1 VSRSAAEATL
11 GSGAPTNASSVMTDS
26 YIWPLIAKDVVQRDG
41 AVVLARGEGS
51 CLIDV
56 DGKRYIDLSSGI
68 TRAAALGYGH
78 PDIEAAVARQLSR
91 LQYAGTVDFQ
101 ADVVFRLAERL
112 VDLTPGRLSA
122 TTFTCSGTE
131 ANEAAFKLA
140 QLYHRSVGRK
150 AQAYKVISRWGAYHG
165 AVGRAMAASDWLGV
179 RNPSEPVSVALSRI
193 PAPVSFRPPIGSSL
207 ESWNAMTADLL
218 EQHILHEGPE
228 LVSAVIAEPVMQV
241 NGVQIPPS
249 DYFPR
254 VREICDRHDV
264 LLIADEVI
272 TGFGRTG
279 KWFGMQHWDV
289 DADIM
294 TAGKALTGG
303 YAPLGLATVRSDIWD
318 AISAFPDV
326 HTFGGHPLGAAAAL
340 AVIDVYERDSI
351 VERAHSTGIH
361 LLRGLHERLDA
372 SPIVGDVRGLG
383 MWAAVDFVAE
393 SGSGDALPTE
403 HVRGVALRA
412 RQLGVIVVA
421 NGTAIEIAP
430 PLNIRLDD
438 LDRGLDLLAAAID
451 EHRTVH

>member
-1 VSRSAAEATL
+1 
-11 GSGAPTNASSVMTDS
+11 MT
-26 YIWPLIAKDVVQRDG
+26 I
-41 AVVLARGEGS
+41 
-51 CLIDV
+51 
-56 DGKRYIDLSSGI
+56 
-68 TRAAALGYGH
+68 
-78 PDIEAAVARQLSR
+78 
-91 LQYAGTVDFQ
+91 
-101 ADVVFRLAERL
+101 
-112 VDLTPGRLSA
+112 
-122 TTFTCSGTE
+122 
-131 ANEAAFKLA
+131 
-140 QLYHRSVGRK
+140 
-150 AQAYKVISRWGAYHG
+150 
-165 AVGRAMAASDWLGV
+165 
-179 RNPSEPVSVALSRI
+179 
-193 PAPVSFRPPIGSSL
+193 
-207 ESWNAMTADLL
+207 DLL

-289 DADIM
+289 DADMM

-303 YAPLGLATVRSDIWD
+303 YAPLGLATVRGDIWD

-351 VERAHSTGIH
+351 VECAHSTGIH
-361 LLRGLHERLDA
+361 LLRGLDERLDA

-393 SGSGDALPTE
+393 SGSGEALPAD
-403 HVRGVALRA
+403 HVRAMALRA

-451 EHRTVH
+451 EHRT